1 MSEAVT
7 LKTTKQT
14 DETGELL
21 SKILDGCKS
30 ISSPFLLFRYPHDQ
44 IVLASHEQGSEG
56 VFSFSPFHNGKST
69 ELSNIGL
76 KTMDDIS
83 SFVHFPSMDESPFS
97 VQLAPESV
105 DKPLFIRNVLL
116 AKEEIVNGTFK
127 KVVLSKT
134 KKITEEV
141 NLVNTFFELEK
152 KYPTALIY
160 CFYHPECGTWLGAS
174 PEKLLEMDEEDK
186 FHIHSLAGT
195 RKINEP
201 WTEKEVEEQKIVTE
215 YITDKLGT
223 CGAIDIMIEGP
234 FDYKYGSIKHLKSS
248 IHFHSIENMDQIVKT
263 IHPTPAVCGLP
274 LNAAKKF
281 ILENEGYDRSYYTG
295 FIGLKNLGKVND
307 TYFVNLR
314 CMQVTEDN
322 TYIYTGAGIVADSD
336 PENEWEEVEAKSKT
350 LMDCIIAHG

>member
-1 MSEAVT
+1 MSEVVA
-7 LKTTKQT
+7 LKTTKQSY
-14 DETGELL
+14 EAGELI
-21 SKILDGCKS
+21 SKILDDCKS

-44 IVLASHEQGSEG
+44 IVLASYEQGSEG
-56 VFSFSPFHNGKST
+56 AFSFSPFHNDKSI

-76 KTMDDIS
+76 KSMDNIS
-83 SFVHFPSMDESPFS
+83 SFVHFPSLDESPFS
-97 VQLAPESV
+97 AQLAPESV

-116 AKEEIVNGTFK
+116 AKEEIISGTFK

-134 KKITEEV
+134 KKIKEV

-160 CFYHPECGTWLGAS
+160 CFYHPDCGTWIGAS
-174 PEKLLEMDEEDK
+174 PEKLLEKDEEDK

-195 RKINEP
+195 RKINEL
-201 WTEKEVEEQKIVTE
+201 WTEKEIEEQKIVTE
-215 YITDKLGT
+215 YITDKLRS
-223 CGAIDIMIEGP
+223 CGATDIMIEGP
-234 FDYKYGSIKHLKSS
+234 LDYKYGSIKHLKSS
-248 IHFHSIENMDQIVKT
+248 IHFHSVENMDRIVRT

-274 LNAAKKF
+274 LKAAKKF

-295 FIGLKNLGKVND
+295 FIGLKNLAKVND

-350 LMDCIIAHG
+350 LMDCIITHG